1 MNRTDYKSAFSQIRP
16 SDGSIERIMEMTNK
30 KHHINTKRLAACI
43 VAVALIICTL
53 GVVANAATDGAVTEA
68 ISDAAEKA
76 VEVAGTFSRKIHV
89 FVNGEKVDADVKVEE
104 YTGDDGKTYYTGEI
118 SVTEPNGDHYS
129 KIEFE
134 IDGSEG
140 DGDIG
145 FGTVIINDKSENSEA
160 AEIDVILNDSVE
172 AYVPTTVVA
181 SE

>member
-30 KHHINTKRLAACI
+30 KHHTNVKRLVACI
-43 VAVALIICTL
+43 AAVALIICTL
-53 GVVANAATDGAVTEA
+53 GVIANAATDGAVSEA
-68 ISDAAEKA
+68 ISDAAEKLTKR
-76 VEVAGTFSRKIHV
+76 VHV

-118 SVTEPNGDHYS
+118 LVTEPNGDTYS

-134 IDGSEG
+134 IDGSDT

-145 FGTVIINDKSENSEA
+145 FGTVIINDKSESSEA
-160 AEIDVILNDSVE
+160 AEIDVIINDSVE
-172 AYVPTTVVA
+172 AAIPTTA
-181 SE
+181 LAE